1 LFVLH
6 KRVWRGN
13 NNPLAYKAYKAILYV
28 CRRLFSFHFVS
39 FQSMSSFSRKIVGAW
54 LLVGCLLVF
63 FQVIL
68 GGITR
73 LTESGLSITEWKP
86 VKGTIPPL
94 NAAEWDQEF
103 AHYKEKIQYQVI
115 NEGMTVDEFKWI
127 YFWEY
132 FHRLNARLMFVVFV
146 IPFLVFLFLSL
157 GWDWENKFLGLVPA
171 PHFLPDSYFD
181 KKLTVH
187 LVIVFLMSALQGV
200 VGWLMVKAGLSGLF
214 VPPLSLTTHLT
225 LALVLYAYL
234 VWLTL
239 YAYRGS
245 GNYGKATGGIKALAF
260 AILGIL
266 FLQIFLGGILS
277 GMKAGL
283 AYPSWPNMNGEFVP
297 SALFSEQSTAAGFL
311 KYIPQDLWGKAFI
324 QFFHRMTAYTLVI
337 LITIFFFQSRNIA
350 NDKIFKKGLN
360 LFPFFVLLQATIG
373 VLTVLH
379 CIGKIPITWGV
390 LHQAG
395 AMFLIAETVFV
406 IFHLTSNTETTN
418 T

>member
-1 LFVLH
+1 MSD
-6 KRVWRGN
+6 
-13 NNPLAYKAYKAILYV
+13 LA
-28 CRRLFSFHFVS
+28 
-39 FQSMSSFSRKIVGAW
+39 RKIVGTW
-54 LLVGCLLVF
+54 LLIGCLMVF

-94 NAAEWDQEF
+94 NAQEWDQEF

-132 FHRLNARLMFVVFV
+132 LHRLNARLMLVIFV
-146 IPFLVFLFLSL
+146 IPFLIFLFLSL
-157 GWDWENKFLGLVPA
+157 AWDWHNKFLGLVPT
-171 PHFLPDSYFD
+171 PHFLPNSYFD
-181 KKLTVH
+181 KRLTLH

-200 VGWLMVKAGLSGLF
+200 VGWLMVKAGLNGLF

-239 YAYRGS
+239 YVFRGR
-245 GNYGKATGGIKALAF
+245 GVYGKAAMGTTLLAF
-260 AILGIL
+260 SILFVL

-283 AYPSWPNMNGEFVP
+283 AYPSWPDMNREFIP
-297 SALFSEQSTAAGFL
+297 SALYSEHSSVAGFL

-324 QFFHRMTAYTLVI
+324 QFFHRMTAYTLIVLI
-337 LITIFFFQSRNIA
+337 LVFFYTSRNVA
-350 NDKIFKKGLN
+350 TDKIFKAGLK

-373 VLTVLH
+373 ILTVLH
-379 CIGKIPITWGV
+379 CIGRIPITWGV
-390 LHQAG
+390 MHQAG

-406 IFHLTSNTETTN
+406 IFHLTSNTEAAN
-418 T
+418 K